1 MPSEEEGA
9 RRGGPKRAGRR
20 DSHSLMKPTLRV
32 EPLSQNISIGIYLEV
47 LLLKLEVVHFMF
59 EFFQ

>member
-1 MPSEEEGA
+1 MPSKEEGA
-9 RRGGPKRAGRR
+9 RRGGPKRAGRE

-32 EPLSQNISIGIYLEV
+32 EPLSQNIIIGIYPKG
-47 LLLKLEVVHFMF
+47 LLLKLEVVNFVL